1 MTERRPDDAPD
12 AERTDATETGTTETD
27 TDTEGHSLLGAE
39 YGRQVARERNRE
51 ADDWARHEALGKAA
65 HAAQPTRRSLRDR
78 LRGR

>member
-1 MTERRPDDAPD
+1 MTEPRPDSTPDQGVD
-12 AERTDATETGTTETD
+12 AESE

-39 YGRQVARERNRE
+39 YGRQVARERTRE

-65 HAAQPTRRSLRDR
+65 HAGQPKGRSLRDR